1 MQDVAGKVAV
11 ITGAASG
18 IGRGM
23 AESFAAAGMKVVL
36 ADVEEGALS
45 KTTEVLRGTGA
56 DVYSVVTDVSNAEQV
71 QVLAD
76 ESLKRFGAVHVVC
89 NNAGIGIGASSTWEA
104 TLDDWKW
111 ILDVN
116 LMGVVHGVRTFLPL
130 MLEQGAESHI
140 VNTASLAGLTTGP
153 GSALYAVTK
162 FGVVALSEHLYHELE
177 LAGAKT
183 NVSVL
188 CPGYVATNIME
199 SDRNRPA
206 GLKSTSPLPT
216 GPQAEAFEAWF
227 REQIRNGLSPRSVG
241 DQVLSAIRD
250 ERFYILTHPA
260 WNPRIEQRM
269 KRILDG
275 RNPGIVPPPGIE
287 SLMQKL
293 SRLSD

>member
-153 GSALYAVTK
+153 GSADVRK
-162 FGVVALSEHLYHELE
+162 ESVVD
-177 LAGAKT
+177 
-183 NVSVL
+183 
-188 CPGYVATNIME
+188 PPQ
-199 SDRNRPA
+199 RP
-206 GLKSTSPLPT
+206 
-216 GPQAEAFEAWF
+216 
-227 REQIRNGLSPRSVG
+227 R
-241 DQVLSAIRD
+241 
-250 ERFYILTHPA
+250 
-260 WNPRIEQRM
+260 
-269 KRILDG
+269 
-275 RNPGIVPPPGIE
+275 
-287 SLMQKL
+287 
-293 SRLSD
+293 